1 MVATEKNGWI
11 KLHRKMLDN
20 PIIMKDAAHLAVWMY
35 LLLNATHAEY
45 PVLFK
50 GKKIMLQPGQ
60 LITGRKVIADTLSVD
75 ESKVRRIMD
84 AFESDQQI
92 DRQRSNKNTLV
103 SLKNW
108 DKYQIFDQQNDQQM
122 TNERPTSDQQVT
134 TNKNEKNN
142 KNVENGKKGVRETT
156 HTIFEKLLPE
166 YPFSEMLISKMR
178 EWVTYKAE
186 RKESYKEQGMRSLL
200 TQVGKHSVKHGDQAV
215 CELIDY
221 CMASNWK
228 GIIFDRLQDKKQ
240 GVRKEPVPS
249 WMEKKS
255 SAEKYVGNYIQR
267 DYSDEELLELER
279 ACLGVKT
286 AGNDPEIAARAE
298 ALKEQFQGKE

>member
-11 KLHRKMLDN
+11 KLHRKMQDN

-45 PVLFK
+45 PALFK

-60 LITGRKVIADTLSVD
+60 LITGRKAIGSALSVD
-75 ESKVRRIMD
+75 ESKVTRILKS
-84 AFESDQQI
+84 FEIEHQIEQQT
-92 DRQRSNKNTLV
+92 SNKNRLISIV
-103 SLKNW
+103 NW
-108 DKYQIFDQQNDQQM
+108 DLYQSTEQQNELQVNNNRTTD
-122 TNERPTSDQQVT
+122 EQQVN

-240 GVRKEPVPS
+240 GGRKEPVPS

-286 AGNDPEIAARAE
+286 AGNDPGIAARAE

>member
-11 KLHRKMLDN
+11 KLHRKMQDN

-45 PVLFK
+45 PALFK

-60 LITGRKVIADTLSVD
+60 LITGRKAIGSALSVD
-75 ESKVRRIMD
+75 ESKVTRILNS
-84 AFESDQQI
+84 FEIEHQIEQQT
-92 DRQRSNKNTLV
+92 SNKNRLISIV
-103 SLKNW
+103 NW
-108 DKYQIFDQQNDQQM
+108 DLYQSTEQQNELQVNNNRTTD
-122 TNERPTSDQQVT
+122 EQQVN

-142 KNVENGKKGVRETT
+142 KNGENGKKGVRETT

-286 AGNDPEIAARAE
+286 AGSDPEIAARAE